1 MRTVV
6 VTGASGGIGAAIV
19 RLLLERG
26 DRVLAIGRSAEKL
39 AALHDAAAAPPTGPA
54 PRPPGGEPAPLRL
67 GGEPGSDAAGELVP
81 VVIDL
86 ARPADFSGYFEGLG
100 ELDALV
106 HCAGI
111 AEVASV
117 EETGPDLWQRTLT
130 VNLTSA
136 AELTRVLLP
145 PLRARR
151 GGVVFVNLAPR
162 MGVVPRWSA
171 YVGSKAAL
179 TELADVLRSEEK
191 QNGVRVT
198 TVYPG
203 GTATEL
209 LKEVRTQFG
218 GSFTPEDCL
227 ALETVAQYV
236 LLALDAP
243 PDGYLTDLSIA
254 PIAGKLRRR

>member
-6 VTGASGGIGAAIV
+6 VTGASGGIGAAVV
-19 RLLLERG
+19 RLLLQRG
-26 DRVLAIGRSAEKL
+26 DRVLAIGRSAEKP
-39 AALHDAAAAPPTGPA
+39 AALAPP
-54 PRPPGGEPAPLRL
+54 PPG
-67 GGEPGSDAAGELVP
+67 ELIP

-86 ARPADFSGYFEGLG
+86 AQPADFSGHFEGLG

-117 EETGPDLWQRTLT
+117 EEAGTDLWQRTLT

-145 PLRARR
+145 ALRARR

-171 YVGSKAAL
+171 YIGSKAAL
-179 TELADVLRSEEK
+179 AGLADALRSEE
-191 QNGVRVT
+191 QRSGVRVT

-209 LKEVRTQFG
+209 LKEVRSQFG
-218 GSFTPEDCL
+218 GPFDPDDCI
-227 ALETVAQYV
+227 APETVAQYI

-243 PDGYLTDLSIA
+243 ADGYLTDLSIA
-254 PIAGKLRRR
+254 PIAGELRKR

>member
-6 VTGASGGIGAAIV
+6 VSGATGGIGAAIV
-19 RLLLERG
+19 RLLLQRG

-39 AALHDAAAAPPTGPA
+39 ATLTNGLAA
-54 PRPPGGEPAPLRL
+54 
-67 GGEPGSDAAGELVP
+67 SGELVP
-81 VVIDL
+81 LVIDL
-86 ARPADFSGYFEGLG
+86 AEAADLTEYFDGLG
-100 ELDALV
+100 EFDALV

-130 VNLTSA
+130 TNLTSA

-145 PLRARR
+145 SLRARR

-162 MGVVPRWSA
+162 MRAVPRWSA

-179 TELADVLRSEEK
+179 TELADSLRAEELRT
-191 QNGVRVT
+191 GVRVT
-198 TVYPG
+198 SVYPG

-209 LKEVRTQFG
+209 LKEVRSQFG
-218 GSFTPEDCL
+218 GEFRAEDCIEP
-227 ALETVAQYV
+227 ATVAQYV

-243 PDGYLTDLSIA
+243 ADGYLTDLSIA
-254 PIAGKLRRR
+254 PIAGELRGR